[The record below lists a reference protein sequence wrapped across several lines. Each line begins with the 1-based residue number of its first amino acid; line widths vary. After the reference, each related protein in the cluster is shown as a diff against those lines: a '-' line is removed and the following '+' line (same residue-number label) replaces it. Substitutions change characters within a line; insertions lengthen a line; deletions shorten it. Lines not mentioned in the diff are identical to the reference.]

1 MPDGISVPGSPLAP
15 RTVTGAQ
22 GLASALISTRVLD
35 GCAVQQ
41 MVSAAIGSPIW
52 TSDTCELGPIRA
64 ASDGTIKSLLTNV
77 LLADFMRAR
86 AGGPK

>member
-1 MPDGISVPGSPLAP
+1 
-15 RTVTGAQ
+15 VTGAP
-22 GLASALISTRVLD
+22 GLASAAIATGVLD

-41 MVSAAIGSPIW
+41 MVGNAIGSQIW
-52 TSDTCELGPIRA
+52 TYDTCELGPIRA
-64 ASDGTIKSLLTNV
+64 ATDGTIKSLLANV